1 MEKIIKRDG
10 SIVDYDVN
18 KIATAIWKAAK
29 SVGGKDYHMS
39 VDLSQKVEQDL
50 DNLYPDGIAS
60 VEQIQ
65 DRVERT
71 LINEGH
77 YTTGKAYILYR
88 KQREEA
94 RNIAN
99 AKKLNNKI
107 ITKYI
112 GGDDWRNKENS
123 NMTYSLQGMNFL
135 ISGQMVE
142 SFWFDEVYPAAIG
155 QAHYS
160 GDFHVHDTSVLGPYC
175 VGWDLESLLMLGF
188 RGVQGKIASKPPKHF
203 RTALGQIVNYLY
215 TLQGESAGA
224 QAFSNFDTL
233 LAPFIRYDNLT
244 YSQIKQALQEFT
256 FNMNVPT
263 RVGFQTPFTNVTMD
277 MVCPSHFKDK
287 PVIIGGEYMDTTY
300 GEFQEEINIFNQ
312 VFAEI
317 MTEGDADGRVFT
329 FPIPTYN
336 ITDNFNWD
344 DPRFNKV
351 WEMTARYGIPYF
363 SNFVGSD
370 MNPEDARSMCCRLR
384 LDNRELQKRGG
395 GLFGANPLTGSIGVV
410 TVNMAR
416 LGHYATDQED
426 YFLRLGLLMDMAM
439 ESLEVKRKV
448 LENFTEQG
456 LYPYTR
462 FYLKGVKEATG
473 QYWTNHFSTIGLVGM
488 NESCMNLL
496 GKDIMSPEGHEFSIQ
511 TLEFMRKRLTCYQEK
526 TGNLYNL
533 EATPAEGCS
542 YSLLLK
548 DKKLFDVPY
557 PYYSNSTQLP
567 VQATD
572 DLFKALKH
580 QEGLQS
586 LYTGGTVFHT
596 FLGESPEPES
606 VKKLLKKMVEFKIPY
621 YSVTPSFSVCMEH
634 GYLKGEVWE
643 CPHCGSATEVYS
655 RVVGYLRPIQQYNKG
670 KAQEAKDRKKFD
682 QAFV

>member
-10 SIVDYDVN
+10 NIVDYDVN

-39 VDLSQKVEQDL
+39 VDLSHKVEQDL

-99 AKKLNNKI
+99 AKKLNNRI

-363 SNFVGSD
+363 SNYVGSD

-439 ESLEVKRKV
+439 ESSGSKAESFRK
-448 LENFTEQG
+448 
-456 LYPYTR
+456 LY
-462 FYLKGVKEATG
+462 
-473 QYWTNHFSTIGLVGM
+473 
-488 NESCMNLL
+488 
-496 GKDIMSPEGHEFSIQ
+496 
-511 TLEFMRKRLTCYQEK
+511 
-526 TGNLYNL
+526 
-533 EATPAEGCS
+533 
-542 YSLLLK
+542 
-548 DKKLFDVPY
+548 
-557 PYYSNSTQLP
+557 
-567 VQATD
+567 
-572 DLFKALKH
+572 
-580 QEGLQS
+580 
-586 LYTGGTVFHT
+586 
-596 FLGESPEPES
+596 
-606 VKKLLKKMVEFKIPY
+606 
-621 YSVTPSFSVCMEH
+621 
-634 GYLKGEVWE
+634 
-643 CPHCGSATEVYS
+643 
-655 RVVGYLRPIQQYNKG
+655 
-670 KAQEAKDRKKFD
+670 
-682 QAFV
+682 